1 MTDKAKE
8 DKEQG
13 LEQTETAENP
23 LNEGEVNQDT
33 DKDVSK
39 ESEEQ
44 EESESAKLAKENQE
58 LKDKYVR
65 LYSEFDNFRRRT
77 AKERLELVNS
87 ASQDLIQEILPVLDD
102 FERSFK
108 AENNSGDEEQKHA
121 GSKLIYNKLLR
132 MLTSRGLKPMDDL
145 VGKDF
150 DAEYHEAITQIPAP
164 SEELKGKI
172 VDVVEKGY
180 TLAGKVVRFAKV
192 VIGK

>member
-1 MTDKAKE
+1 MTDRAKE

-23 LNEGEVNQDT
+23 VNEGDVNQEMEKEVT
-33 DKDVSK
+33 N
-39 ESEEQ
+39 ESEASET
-44 EESESAKLAKENQE
+44 SESAKLAKENQE

-77 AKERLELVNS
+77 AKERLELVNT

-108 AENNSGDEEQKHA
+108 AENNANEEEQKDA

-132 MLTSRGLKPMDDL
+132 MLTARGLKPMDDL

>member
-1 MTDKAKE
+1 MTDRAKE
-8 DKEQG
+8 DKEQS

-23 LNEGEVNQDT
+23 INEGEVNQENDT
-33 DKDVSK
+33 EVSNDT
-39 ESEEQ
+39 EET
-44 EESESAKLAKENQE
+44 EASESDKLATENQE

-77 AKERLELVNS
+77 AKERLELVNT
-87 ASQDLIQEILPVLDD
+87 ASQDLIQEILPVMDD

-108 AENNSGDEEQKHA
+108 AESSAEDDDQKNT
-121 GSKLIYNKLLR
+121 GNKLIYNKLLR
-132 MLTSRGLKPMDDL
+132 VLTARGLKPMDEL

-164 SEELKGKI
+164 SDELKGKI

-180 TLAGKVVRFAKV
+180 TLGGKVVRFAKV